1 MLISLSI
8 GVFVGLLP
16 FAIWYFIVKSSKFIR
31 RNKSSGKR
39 IALFFMLM
47 LKYLLLGF
55 LLYYIVRLPWLDRN
69 AFIVGLIAVP
79 VLMCIIIIIRN
90 KLIKQTV

>member
-1 MLISLSI
+1 
-8 GVFVGLLP
+8 
-16 FAIWYFIVKSSKFIR
+16 
-31 RNKSSGKR
+31 
-39 IALFFMLM
+39 MLM